1 MPVTDKRTAVLDAAI
16 DLLGTEGL
24 RALTHRGVDAAAGV
38 PAGSTSNYFRTRSA
52 LVEGVL
58 DRLLER
64 DRVDVGALAGA
75 APPCDARELEDL
87 LYRYVM
93 FATGP
98 DAVRT
103 RARFAMFVEAMAV
116 PELRAGVETRRSEL
130 RGRIAALLATAGG
143 EHAES
148 AARILLDYLDGVI
161 LHRLT
166 GGDADP
172 DPRQSIECML
182 EAVLRSQ
189 PAR

>member
-1 MPVTDKRTAVLDAAI
+1 MPVTDKRTDVLDAAI

-64 DRVDVGALAGA
+64 DRVDVGSLTGA
-75 APPCDARELEDL
+75 APPCDARELADL
-87 LYRYVM
+87 LYRYVL

-116 PELRAGVETRRSEL
+116 PELQAGVETRRSEL
-130 RGRIAALLATAGG
+130 RGRIAALLAAVGV
-143 EHAES
+143 EHAEP

-166 GGDADP
+166 AGDADP
-172 DPRQSIECML
+172 DPRQSIERML
-182 EAVLRSQ
+182 EAVLRPQ